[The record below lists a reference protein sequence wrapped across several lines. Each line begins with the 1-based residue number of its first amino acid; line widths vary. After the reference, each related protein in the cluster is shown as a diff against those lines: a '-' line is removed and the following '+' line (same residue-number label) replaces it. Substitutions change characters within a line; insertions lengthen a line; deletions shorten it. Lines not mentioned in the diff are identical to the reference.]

1 MIAEILVLHVLI
13 KVLYYDKEEKTNR
26 EVKGEVSDMKAI
38 YKILKGIEYNRAEQR
53 DFIMENY
60 KRRAEDVSMPWE
72 KYLIKDNAVK
82 SDEQSA

>member
-1 MIAEILVLHVLI
+1 
-13 KVLYYDKEEKTNR
+13 
-26 EVKGEVSDMKAI
+26 MKAI

-72 KYLIKDNAVK
+72 KYLIEDNAVK

>member
-1 MIAEILVLHVLI
+1 
-13 KVLYYDKEEKTNR
+13 
-26 EVKGEVSDMKAI
+26 MKAI

-53 DFIMENY
+53 EYIMENY